1 MKKIQ
6 TIALLAMAAM
16 AAFSCKQEIN
26 IEDSAALGPKVV
38 VASTDND
45 VTPDTKTS
53 LSGVTVLWKTTD
65 AVKALSAK
73 GGIVTSTSTAV
84 SGTGKKAEFT
94 FESLTVADDISILA
108 YPADAVTGFNLD
120 NGTVIASIP
129 TTQTATPDSFADGAN
144 LAVATGLVELPV
156 FRNIGGLLSLKIN
169 NDDIASVKLLANEPL
184 TGGSA
189 TISSASPY
197 GIQLQG
203 GSNEVELTGG
213 LRNGVTYYA
222 VVYPGTY
229 TGLQIVITDNTGRT
243 ATYSNPN
250 TLTVERNANLFIA
263 ELTVPDSKWASL
275 AKGDEWKYTFTAK
288 AITETGD
295 VVLSGT
301 TDQTWTVAGDGTY
314 FGYDGTKGQQLG
326 SGSAPFTTL
335 TLSSDFGSTYGVTD
349 VTVNTSGA
357 NSIAATVS
365 VSVGGTAFQLDV
377 ATAVLTA
384 ADLTNTATDYKFIAP
399 DGQLHTGEIVLSYD
413 QTSSKAIYV
422 KKIVVNADTREQVE
436 APTFSPTPGAVTE
449 NTVVT
454 ISTTT
459 AGATIYYTTDGT
471 DPTTSSTQGTSV
483 TIDAAKTI
491 KAFAVKDGMRDS
503 EIATAAY
510 TVGSSNGDGSLAHP
524 FNIAGAKAYIDNEGA
539 GDVYV
544 AGVVSSIVKA
554 YNSEFGNAQFWISDD
569 GSADEFEAYNCYF
582 LENKWWTDANTQIK
596 VGDVVILCG
605 KLTKYNTT
613 YETSNKNAYLYSL
626 NGNTVDDIPTISKTD
641 ITDVSADG
649 VTGQTTTVTFTNNSG
664 WTASVTPDGTVV
676 TSASIAGS
684 TITYSVAKNTGGV
697 RNGSITVKLT
707 NDADNTRVLSET
719 ITVSQKAA
727 SGSNS
732 HSYVKVTSTSA
743 ITDGDYL
750 IVYETGSVAFDGG
763 LSTFDATKNNIS
775 VTINSGTI
783 EATDAV
789 NAAKFTIASVTD
801 GYSIKGASGKYIGI
815 TSYGNGLKTLES
827 ACTNSISID
836 NDGNAVITVETS
848 GGTMT
853 LRFNKASDQL
863 RFRYFKSGQQAIQ
876 LYKYQ

>member
-1 MKKIQ
+1 MKKIY
-6 TIALLAMAAM
+6 TIVFLAIAAM
-16 AAFSCKQEIN
+16 AAFSCNKEIKVDGN
-26 IEDSAALGPKVV
+26 AAQGPKVV
-38 VASTDND
+38 VASTDQD

-53 LSGVTVLWKTTD
+53 LSGVTVLWKSTD
-65 AVKALSAK
+65 AVKAISAD
-73 GGIVTSTSTAV
+73 GATVTSSRTSV
-84 SGTGKKAEFT
+84 NETGKKAEFT
-94 FESLTVADDISILA
+94 FDGLTVADDILLLA
-108 YPADAVTGFNLD
+108 YPAEAVSALEAKAN
-120 NGTVIASIP
+120 TVTASIP
-129 TTQTATPDSFADGAN
+129 TVQTATPDSFADGAN
-144 LAVATGLVELPV
+144 VAVAAGQVEVPV
-156 FRNIGGLLSLKIN
+156 FRNIGGLLSLKVN
-169 NDDIASVKLLANEPL
+169 NEGIASVKLLANEPL

-189 TISSASPY
+189 VISAAAPY
-197 GIQLQG
+197 DVQLTG
-203 GSNEVELTGG
+203 GTGEVELTGG

-229 TGLQIVITDNTGRT
+229 TGLQIVITDEKGRT

-263 ELTVPDSKWASL
+263 DITVSDAKWETVT
-275 AKGDEWKYTFTAK
+275 KGATWEYTFTAK
-288 AITETGD
+288 AVTGFGD
-295 VVLSGT
+295 VELAGT
-301 TDQTWTVAGDGTY
+301 TTQSWNITGNGEY

-326 SGSAPFTTL
+326 SGSKPNTAL
-335 TLSSDFGSTYGVTD
+335 TLSTSFGSSYGVSD
-349 VTVNTSGA
+349 VTINTSGA
-357 NSIAATVS
+357 NSIQATVS
-365 VSVGGTAFQLDV
+365 VSVGGTAFQLD
-377 ATAVLTA
+377 APTAVITE

-399 DGQLHTGEIVLSYD
+399 DGQLHTGEIVISYA
-413 QTSSKAIYV
+413 QTSAKAIYV
-422 KKIVVNADTREQVE
+422 KNITVNADTREQVATPE
-436 APTFSPTPGAVTE
+436 FSPAAGVVAAG
-449 NTVVT
+449 TVVT

-459 AGATIYYTTDGT
+459 SGATIYYTTDGS

-524 FNIAGAKAYIDNEGA
+524 FNIAGAKAYIDNGGA
-539 GDVYV
+539 DEVYV

-605 KLTKYNTT
+605 KLTKYSTT

-676 TSASIAGS
+676 TSTSIAGS

-732 HSYVKVTSTSA
+732 HSYVKVTSTSDL
-743 ITDGDYL
+743 TDGDYL

-836 NDGNAVITVETS
+836 NEGNAVITVETT